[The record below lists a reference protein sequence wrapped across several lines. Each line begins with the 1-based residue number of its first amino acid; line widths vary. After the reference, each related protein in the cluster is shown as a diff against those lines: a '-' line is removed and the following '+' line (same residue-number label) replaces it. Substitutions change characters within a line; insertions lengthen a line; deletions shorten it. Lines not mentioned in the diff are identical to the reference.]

1 MSIKNPYAVGA
12 ESLTIEEKL
21 KVLEEM
27 GRPELISVFKEWQ
40 PRQTRRRKSGAPLD
54 QKVAVSVTSGERAW
68 LEGEIRAIKAASDS
82 VSMSQYVRDQA
93 MATVDIEQWKLTATS
108 ELERLDDIESHR
120 KDLEKKREALIYM
133 TEDTD
138 DEEELALYNRQLYT
152 VKHDLEALAAKPGKR
167 GNRLSGRMSMAEAE
181 TVRWRASRLCLSTSD
196 YLRMVIFNLGPASIG
211 DSHLGLDS
219 RRRFYI
225 SIIDVANNGWGHPS
239 TVYECSQCAN
249 YIQEIEKLRD
259 RISQLE
265 RFV

>member
-1 MSIKNPYAVGA
+1 MKNPYAVGA

-27 GRPELISVFKEWQ
+27 GRPELISVFKECQ

-68 LEGEIRAIKAASDS
+68 LEGEIRAIKAAGDS

-152 VKHDLEALAAKPGKR
+152 VKHDLPVIICAW
-167 GNRLSGRMSMAEAE
+167 SS
-181 TVRWRASRLCLSTSD
+181 STSAQPVPGTLISVWILVAD
-196 YLRMVIFNLGPASIG
+196 STSPSSTWQTTAGVIRQPYTNAPNVPITFKKSKSCEIGSASWKG
-211 DSHLGLDS
+211 SC
-219 RRRFYI
+219 
-225 SIIDVANNGWGHPS
+225 N
-239 TVYECSQCAN
+239 
-249 YIQEIEKLRD
+249 
-259 RISQLE
+259 E
-265 RFV
+265 RQQGSW